1 MRNRYLEILLHKCCF
16 TDYDLII
23 RISNILITRDIFLG
37 VVSDKVYLTPQEVA
51 LSTKVKAVDVGLQH
65 CIAVSR
71 CGRNVFTWGKA
82 IRGQLGIP
90 VSGEERF
97 STPQFVTGIEGIV
110 VGVSA
115 GLNHCA
121 AVTSSGAVYLW
132 GKGMSEIENTENKR
146 GKFFC
151 TCFYFIRNQFEWPLM
166 C

>member
-1 MRNRYLEILLHKCCF
+1 MMLLHKCRF
-16 TDYDLII
+16 IDSDPII
-23 RISNILITRDIFLG
+23 RIRNILITRDLFLG

-51 LSTKVKAVDVGLQH
+51 LSTKVKEVDVGLQH

-82 IRGQLGIP
+82 VRGQLGIP
-90 VSGEERF
+90 VSIEERF
-97 STPQFVTGIEGIV
+97 STPQYVGGIEGII

-115 GLNHCA
+115 GLNHSA

-146 GKFFC
+146 GEF
-151 TCFYFIRNQFEWPLM
+151 LM
-166 C
+166 SMFPID

>member
-1 MRNRYLEILLHKCCF
+1 MLLHKCRF
-16 TDYDLII
+16 IDSDPII
-23 RISNILITRDIFLG
+23 RIRSILIARDVFVG

-51 LSTKVKAVDVGLQH
+51 LSTKVKEVDVGLQH

-82 IRGQLGIP
+82 VRGQLGIP
-90 VSGEERF
+90 VSIEERF
-97 STPQFVTGIEGIV
+97 STPQYVGGIEGIV

-115 GLNHCA
+115 GLNHSA

-146 GKFFC
+146 GKFSMSMFP
-151 TCFYFIRNQFEWPLM
+151 TD
-166 C
+166 